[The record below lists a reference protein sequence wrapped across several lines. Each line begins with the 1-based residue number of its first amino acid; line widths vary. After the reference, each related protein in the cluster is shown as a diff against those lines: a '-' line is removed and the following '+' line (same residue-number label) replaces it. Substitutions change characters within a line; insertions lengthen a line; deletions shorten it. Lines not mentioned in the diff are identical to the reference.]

1 MIMKPPLPRPP
12 RREADMSGPAWL
24 TGIFAALMLTVAVYC
39 AGRLVAARR
48 WRRPTE
54 LDTDAG
60 HVLMGL
66 AMAGMLVAT
75 LRILPAAVWEAIFA
89 LAAAWFCAQLLRARR
104 GASAGPWRCPHPT
117 PHLVECAAMLYMFL
131 ALPTSLRTRT
141 VAAMTGMTATP
152 AGSRFS
158 ILALALALFMLAY
171 AVQVAD
177 RLTLHAPATL
187 YAPALAVPS
196 PSQPLLPTSARSRAA
211 GPLLVSAPPPT
222 AAPLTAASPF
232 TAADPSRDAPVA
244 QVARAAASSRPGRL
258 YLAPRCSALC
268 KIAMGLTMGYML
280 ILML

>member
-1 MIMKPPLPRPP
+1 
-12 RREADMSGPAWL
+12 MSGPAWL

-54 LDTDAG
+54 VDTDAG

-104 GASAGPWRCPHPT
+104 GAPASPWRCPHPT

-141 VAAMTGMTATP
+141 VAAMTGMTSTP

-171 AVQVAD
+171 AIHVAD
-177 RLTLHAPATL
+177 RLTLHAPA
-187 YAPALAVPS
+187 LAVPS
-196 PSQPLLPTSARSRAA
+196 PGQALLPTSA
-211 GPLLVSAPPPT
+211 PLLASAPLP
-222 AAPLTAASPF
+222 AASP
-232 TAADPSRDAPVA
+232 PP
-244 QVARAAASSRPGRL
+244 AAASSRPGRL
-258 YLAPRCSALC
+258 YLAPRCAALC

>member
-1 MIMKPPLPRPP
+1 M
-12 RREADMSGPAWL
+12 AAPAWL

-54 LDTDAG
+54 VDTDAG

-66 AMAGMLVAT
+66 AMAGMLVAI
-75 LRILPAAVWEAIFA
+75 LRILPAAVWEAIFV

-104 GASAGPWRCPHPT
+104 GAPASPWRCPHPT

-131 ALPTSLRTRT
+131 ALPASLRTHR

-171 AVQVAD
+171 AIQVAD
-177 RLTLHAPATL
+177 RLTLHAPA
-187 YAPALAVPS
+187 LAVPS
-196 PSQPLLPTSARSRAA
+196 PIQALLPRPARSRAA
-211 GPLLVSAPPPT
+211 SPLPMAAASPP
-222 AAPLTAASPF
+222 AASPF
-232 TAADPSRDAPVA
+232 PMATASPPAASPLPTTDPSRDAPVA
-244 QVARAAASSRPGRL
+244 QAARAAASAGPGRL
-258 YLAPRCSALC
+258 YLAPRCAALC

>member
-1 MIMKPPLPRPP
+1 
-12 RREADMSGPAWL
+12 MSGPAWL

-75 LRILPAAVWEAIFA
+75 LRILPAAAWEAIFA
-89 LAAAWFCAQLLRARR
+89 LAAAWFCAQWLHARR
-104 GASAGPWRCPHPT
+104 GAPASPWRCPHPT

-131 ALPTSLRTRT
+131 ALPASLRTRT

-171 AVQVAD
+171 AIQVAD
-177 RLTLHAPATL
+177 RLTLHAPAL
-187 YAPALAVPS
+187 ALPS
-196 PSQPLLPTSARSRAA
+196 PSQALLPTSASV
-211 GPLLVSAPPPT
+211 LT
-222 AAPLTAASPF
+222 AAPLPTASPLP
-232 TAADPSRDAPVA
+232 AADPSRDAPVA
-244 QVARAAASSRPGRL
+244 QAARAAASSGPGRL
-258 YLAPRCSALC
+258 YLAPRCAALC

>member
-1 MIMKPPLPRPP
+1 M
-12 RREADMSGPAWL
+12 AAPAWL

-75 LRILPAAVWEAIFA
+75 LRILPVAAWEAIFA

-104 GASAGPWRCPHPT
+104 GAPASPWRCPHPT

-131 ALPTSLRTRT
+131 AL
-141 VAAMTGMTATP
+141 
-152 AGSRFS
+152 
-158 ILALALALFMLAY
+158 ALALFMLAY
-171 AVQVAD
+171 AIQVAD
-177 RLTLHAPATL
+177 RLTLHAPAL
-187 YAPALAVPS
+187 ALPS
-196 PSQPLLPTSARSRAA
+196 PSQALLPTSASV
-211 GPLLVSAPPPT
+211 LT
-222 AAPLTAASPF
+222 AAPLPTASPLA
-232 TAADPSRDAPVA
+232 AADPSGDAPVA
-244 QVARAAASSRPGRL
+244 QAARAAASSRPGRL
-258 YLAPRCSALC
+258 YLAPRCAALC

>member
-1 MIMKPPLPRPP
+1 M
-12 RREADMSGPAWL
+12 AAPAWL

-54 LDTDAG
+54 VDTDAG

-66 AMAGMLVAT
+66 AMAGMLVAI
-75 LRILPAAVWEAIFA
+75 LRILPAAVWEAIFV

-104 GASAGPWRCPHPT
+104 GAPASPWRCPHPT

-131 ALPTSLRTRT
+131 ALPASLRTHR

-171 AVQVAD
+171 AIQVAD
-177 RLTLHAPATL
+177 RLTLHAPA
-187 YAPALAVPS
+187 LAVPS
-196 PSQPLLPTSARSRAA
+196 PIQALLPRPARSRAA
-211 GPLLVSAPPPT
+211 SPLLMSAPLPTPAASPLPMAAASPP
-222 AAPLTAASPF
+222 AASPF
-232 TAADPSRDAPVA
+232 PMATASPPAASPLPTTDPSRDAPVA
-244 QVARAAASSRPGRL
+244 QAARAAASAGPGRL
-258 YLAPRCSALC
+258 YLAPRCAALC

>member
-12 RREADMSGPAWL
+12 RRRRWEPDMSGPAWL

-39 AGRLVAARR
+39 AGRLAAARR

-66 AMAGMLVAT
+66 AMAGMLVVT

-89 LAAAWFCAQLLRARR
+89 LAAPWFCAQWLHARR
-104 GASAGPWRCPHPT
+104 GAPASPWRCPHPT

-131 ALPTSLRTRT
+131 ALPASLRTRT

-171 AVQVAD
+171 AIQVAD
-177 RLTLHAPATL
+177 RLTLHAP
-187 YAPALAVPS
+187 PLAHPS
-196 PSQPLLPTSARSRAA
+196 PSQALLPTSASV
-211 GPLLVSAPPPT
+211 LT
-222 AAPLTAASPF
+222 AAPLPTASP
-232 TAADPSRDAPVA
+232 
-244 QVARAAASSRPGRL
+244 L
-258 YLAPRCSALC
+258 
-268 KIAMGLTMGYML
+268 
-280 ILML
+280 